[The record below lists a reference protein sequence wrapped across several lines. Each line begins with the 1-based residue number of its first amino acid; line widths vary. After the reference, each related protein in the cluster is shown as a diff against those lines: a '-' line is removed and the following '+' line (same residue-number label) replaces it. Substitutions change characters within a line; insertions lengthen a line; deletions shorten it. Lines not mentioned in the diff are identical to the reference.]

1 MSAIST
7 ATEQRPRVEQIVKF
21 YNELDDDLLKNY
33 KYFYI
38 QCKVGISSSEQT
50 FWDWG
55 ITSSKMDDPNE
66 PDYYNAH
73 VWALGDFCNFTTS
86 KIDDC
91 ITEVLNSFIKKEKEK
106 LVEETL
112 DQIKEDFK

>member
-7 ATEQRPRVEQIVKF
+7 AAEQRPRVEQILKF
-21 YNELDDDLLKNY
+21 YNNLDNDVLRNY

-38 QCKVGISSSEQT
+38 QCSVGISNSEQS

-66 PDYYNAH
+66 SDYYNAH
-73 VWALGDFCNFTTS
+73 VWELGDFCNFTIS
-86 KIDDC
+86 QIDDC
-91 ITEVLNSFIKKEKEK
+91 ITEVLNSFILKEKQK
-106 LVEETL
+106 VLNDSL
-112 DQIKEDFK
+112 DKIQKDFK

>member
-7 ATEQRPRVEQIVKF
+7 ATEQKPRVEQLLKF
-21 YNELDDDLLKNY
+21 YNELDDNLLKKY

-38 QCKVGISSSEQT
+38 QCAVGISSSEQS

-73 VWALGDFCNFTTS
+73 VWELGDFCNFTVS
-86 KIDDC
+86 DIDNC
-91 ITEVLNSFIKKEKEK
+91 ITEVLNSFIMKEKEK
-106 LVEETL
+106 EVKEKLN
-112 DQIKEDFK
+112 QIQEDFK

>member
-1 MSAIST
+1 MTDISI
-7 ATEQRPRVEQIVKF
+7 AAEQKPRVEQIVKF
-21 YNELDDDLLKNY
+21 YNELDDGLLKKY

-38 QCKVGISSSEQT
+38 QCAVGISNSDQS

-66 PDYYNAH
+66 PEYYNAH
-73 VWALGDFCNFTTS
+73 VWDLGDFCNFTES
-86 KIDDC
+86 KIEEC
-91 ITEVLNSFIKKEKEK
+91 ITEVLNAFIMKEKEK

>member
-7 ATEQRPRVEQIVKF
+7 ATEQRPRVEQILKF
-21 YNELDDDLLKNY
+21 YNNLDDELLKNY

-38 QCKVGISSSEQT
+38 QCSIGISNSEQS

-55 ITSSKMDDPNE
+55 ITSSKMDDRNE

-73 VWALGDFCNFTTS
+73 VWELGDFCNFTVS
-86 KIDDC
+86 DIDNC

-106 LVEETL
+106 MVAEKLN
-112 DQIKEDFK
+112 QIQDDFK